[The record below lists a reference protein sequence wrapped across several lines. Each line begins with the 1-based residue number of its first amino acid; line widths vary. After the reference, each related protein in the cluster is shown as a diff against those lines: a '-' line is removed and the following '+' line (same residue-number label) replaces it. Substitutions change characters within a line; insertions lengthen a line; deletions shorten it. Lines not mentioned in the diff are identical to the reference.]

1 MTNCAHE
8 GEKVAPQGTKSTR
21 RPRSRS
27 TTLLRGKLEKRLL
40 AYAAAA
46 GAAGVSALALAQ
58 PAEARIVYTKTHV
71 VLTGFPHTSY
81 LLDLNHDGIND
92 FSLSGGYYFFQ
103 SGNAAT
109 LRCIP
114 EGSLNGARVPKK
126 GFVMALPAGVRVGP
140 GERFNQSEFMGKV
153 TYVSSPPPGFYGPW
167 VNDGRGVKDRYLGLK
182 FMINGRAHYG
192 WARLDV
198 KVRGQ
203 YIVGITATLTGYAY
217 ETVPNKPIIAG
228 RTKGADMAVEPATLG
243 HLAAGAPAVPDWRTK
258 PPATAAR

>member
-1 MTNCAHE
+1 M
-8 GEKVAPQGTKSTR
+8 Q
-21 RPRSRS
+21 RPRTPSRIS
-27 TTLLRGKLEKRLL
+27 ESLHQRLNSYAL
-40 AYAAAA
+40 AAS
-46 GAAGVSALALAQ
+46 AAGVGMLVLAQ

-71 VLTGFPHTSY
+71 VLTGLSNMSY

-92 FSLSGGYYFFQ
+92 FSLSDRYFFFQ

-140 GERFNQSEFMGKV
+140 GERFNQSEFMGAV
-153 TYVSSPPPGFYGPW
+153 SYHSSPPPGFYGPW

-182 FMINGRAHYG
+182 FMINGKTHYG

-198 KVRGQ
+198 KVDGQ

-228 RTKGADMAVEPATLG
+228 KTKGPNVITIQDASLG
-243 HLAAGAPAVPDWRTK
+243 HLARGASAMQAWR
-258 PPATAAR
+258 AANSAK